1 MPNIPINVYFWLL
14 SGVTESYRAT
24 ITEISYLELPSGN
37 QSKNVIKPRRVAV
50 TWVFLFCWHPLTSSN
65 SVWVW
70 ASPLTALL
78 PQPPETVLSHIAFTA
93 GQWCYSTSDTKEKKN
108 APISE
113 DRVSRATSRKQSEIT
128 LLTSP
133 SHEGLLVSS
142 NTGLSSALMHIAT
155 LMHIARPPITYA
167 FWLVQKAETTCA
179 GNPLSYECCV
189 TLGLQRE
196 TPSKSQKCY
205 WHWYL
210 EHWFAV
216 TGT

>member
-93 GQWCYSTSDTKEKKN
+93 GQWCYSTSDTKEKKKMHSYLRIGSLGQPLESSLKLHCSLLPHMKGFWSPVTP
-108 APISE
+108 ALAQPWCTLPLLHL
-113 DRVSRATSRKQSEIT
+113 DPHCHLDAHCQATYHLC
-128 LLTSP
+128 LLTCPESRDHVCRQP
-133 SHEGLLVSS
+133 TVLWVL
-142 NTGLSSALMHIAT
+142 
-155 LMHIARPPITYA
+155 
-167 FWLVQKAETTCA
+167 
-179 GNPLSYECCV
+179 
-189 TLGLQRE
+189 
-196 TPSKSQKCY
+196 CY
-205 WHWYL
+205 P
-210 EHWFAV
+210 WF
-216 TGT
+216 TKRDTK